1 MKQQRLSLC
10 LSATALLVAVFGSTP
25 LGQAA
30 TRAVHS
36 VIPPYA
42 KTAGYAKV
50 AGNAAL
56 LNGHKAASTG
66 TPGTVVVVGASGK
79 LPASI
84 GAVGPAGPAGPA
96 GVSGYIIVRH
106 DQYLGYANETH
117 LVAIPGEADC
127 PAGKKVVGGTAWV
140 HEPASIGFGV
150 LDETWEL
157 GADAPKPDG
166 SAWVAVFVTGSGPI
180 SATTTGTVEAICATV
195 N

>member
-30 TRAVHS
+30 TRAVRS
-36 VIPPYA
+36 VVPYA

-56 LNGHKAASTG
+56 LNGHKAAATG
-66 TPGTVVVVGASGK
+66 APGTVVVVGAGGK

-84 GAVGPAGPAGPA
+84 GAVGPAGAAGPAGPA
-96 GVSGYIIVRH
+96 GLSGYQIVRH
-106 DQYLGYANETH
+106 DQYLGTAGQ
-117 LVAIPGEADC
+117 IIGSGKGEADC
-127 PAGKKVVGGTAWV
+127 PSGKKVVGGTAYV
-140 HEPASIGFGV
+140 
-150 LDETWEL
+150 
-157 GADAPKPDG
+157 ADPNGLIQTGWQEGLSRPTDDG
-166 SAWVAVFVTGSGPI
+166 SGWFAVYTTSVPI
-180 SATTTGTVEAICATV
+180 DAITVGTVVAICATV